1 MGFEQELVINSRLRI
16 PASELSWKF
25 SRSSG
30 AGGQNVNKV
39 ETAVDL
45 SWNLEHSECLGPF
58 RRQRLV
64 ELYGS
69 RLIDGCLRVCVS
81 EERSQYQNRQIAL
94 KRLGDLIREAMK
106 PPPPT
111 RKATRPG
118 RGAVKRRLESKKQ
131 RGDLKR
137 QRRNRPSMDD

>member
-16 PASELSWKF
+16 PASELYWKF

-45 SWNLEHSECLGPF
+45 SWNLEQSECLGPF

-69 RLIDGCLRVCVS
+69 RLNDGCLRVCVS

-118 RGAVKRRLESKKQ
+118 RGAVRRRLESKKQ

>member
-1 MGFEQELVINSRLRI
+1 MGFEQELVINSRLKI

-45 SWNLEHSECLGPF
+45 SWNLEQSECLGPF

-69 RLIDGCLRVCVS
+69 RLIDGCLRVYVS

-94 KRLGDLIREAMK
+94 QRLGDLIREAMK

>member
-45 SWNLEHSECLGPF
+45 SWNLEQSECLGPF

-118 RGAVKRRLESKKQ
+118 RGAVRRRLESKKQ

>member
-1 MGFEQELVINSRLRI
+1 MTFEQELVINSRLRI
-16 PASELSWKF
+16 SASELSWKF

-39 ETAVDL
+39 ETAVVL
-45 SWNLEHSECLGPF
+45 SWDLEQSECLGPF
-58 RRQRLV
+58 RRQRLL
-64 ELYGS
+64 E
-69 RLIDGCLRVCVS
+69 LIDGCLRVCVS
-81 EERSQYQNRQIAL
+81 DERSQYQNRQIAL
-94 KRLGDLIREAMK
+94 KRLADLIREGIK
-106 PPPPT
+106 PPPPA

-137 QRRNRPSMDD
+137 QRRNRSSIDE

>member
-45 SWNLEHSECLGPF
+45 SWNLEQSECLGPF

-81 EERSQYQNRQIAL
+81 EERSQYHNRQIAL
-94 KRLGDLIREAMK
+94 KRLGDLIREGIK

-118 RGAVKRRLESKKQ
+118 RGAVRRRLESKKQ
-131 RGDLKR
+131 RGDLKQ

>member
-1 MGFEQELVINSRLRI
+1 MGFEQELVINPRFRI

-45 SWNLEHSECLGPF
+45 SWNLEQSECLGPF
-58 RRQRLV
+58 RRQRLL
-64 ELYGS
+64 ELYGP

-81 EERSQYQNRQIAL
+81 DKRSQYQNRQIAL
-94 KRLGDLIREAMK
+94 KRLGDLIREGIK
-106 PPPPT
+106 PPSPT

-118 RGAVKRRLESKKQ
+118 RGAVRRRLESKKQ

>member
-45 SWNLEHSECLGPF
+45 SWNLEQSECLGPF

-69 RLIDGCLRVCVS
+69 RLNDGCLRVCVS

-94 KRLGDLIREAMK
+94 KLSLIHI
-106 PPPPT
+106 
-111 RKATRPG
+111 
-118 RGAVKRRLESKKQ
+118 
-131 RGDLKR
+131 
-137 QRRNRPSMDD
+137 

>member
-45 SWNLEHSECLGPF
+45 SWNLEQSECLGPF

-69 RLIDGCLRVCVS
+69 RLNDGCLRVCVS

-94 KRLGDLIREAMK
+94 KRLGDLIREGIK
-106 PPPPT
+106 PPSPT

-118 RGAVKRRLESKKQ
+118 RGAVRRRLESKKQ

>member
-1 MGFEQELVINSRLRI
+1 MGFEQELVVNPRLRI
-16 PASELSWKF
+16 PASELSWQF

-30 AGGQNVNKV
+30 SGGQNVNKV

-45 SWNLEHSECLGPF
+45 SWNLEQSECLGPF
-58 RRQRLV
+58 RRQRLL

-81 EERSQYQNRQIAL
+81 DERSQYQNRQIAL
-94 KRLGDLIREAMK
+94 KRLADLIREGIK
-106 PPPPT
+106 PPPPA

-137 QRRNRPSMDD
+137 QRRNRSSIDD

>member
-45 SWNLEHSECLGPF
+45 SWNLEQSECLGPF

-94 KRLGDLIREAMK
+94 KRLGDLIREGIK
-106 PPPPT
+106 PPSPT

-118 RGAVKRRLESKKQ
+118 RGAVRRRLESKKQ

>member
-1 MGFEQELVINSRLRI
+1 MLDSDLVINSRLTIKR
-16 PASELSWKF
+16 AELSWKF

-39 ETAVDL
+39 ETAVEL
-45 SWNLEHSECLGPF
+45 SWNLNDSESIGPF
-58 RRQRLV
+58 KKQRL
-64 ELYGS
+64 LDMYQS
-69 RLIDGCLRVCVS
+69 RIVDGCLRISVS

-94 KRLGDLIREAMK
+94 KRLGDLIREGIK
-106 PPPPT
+106 PPPPA

-131 RGDLKR
+131 RGDVKR
-137 QRRNRPSMDD
+137 QRSNKPSMDD

>member
-1 MGFEQELVINSRLRI
+1 MGFEQELVVNPRLRI
-16 PASELSWKF
+16 PAAELSWKF

-45 SWNLEHSECLGPF
+45 SWNLEQSECLGPF
-58 RRQRLV
+58 RRQLLL
-64 ELYGS
+64 ELYDS

-81 EERSQYQNRQIAL
+81 DERSQYQNRQIAL
-94 KRLGDLIREAMK
+94 KRLGDLIREGIK
-106 PPPPT
+106 PPPPA

-131 RGDLKR
+131 RGNLKR
-137 QRRNRPSMDD
+137 QRRNRPSIDD

>member
-45 SWNLEHSECLGPF
+45 SWNLEQSECLGPF

>member
-1 MGFEQELVINSRLRI
+1 MAFDQDLVINSRLTI
-16 PASELSWKF
+16 LSSELSWKF

-45 SWNLEHSECLGPF
+45 SWNLEQSECLGPF
-58 RRQRLV
+58 HRQRLIAV
-64 ELYGS
+64 YGS

-94 KRLGDLIREAMK
+94 KRLGNLIREGIK
-106 PPPPT
+106 PPQPA

-118 RGAVKRRLESKKQ
+118 RGAVKRRLDSKKQ
-131 RGDLKR
+131 RGDLKKLR
-137 QRRNRPSMDD
+137 GVRPSSED

>member
-1 MGFEQELVINSRLRI
+1 MAFDQDLVINSRLII
-16 PASELSWKF
+16 PAFELSWKF

-45 SWNLEHSECLGPF
+45 YWNLEESECLGPF
-58 RRQRLV
+58 RRQRLL
-64 ELYGS
+64 ELYGA

-94 KRLGDLIREAMK
+94 KRLGDLIREGIK

-118 RGAVKRRLESKKQ
+118 RGAVKRRLASKKQ

-137 QRRNRPSMDD
+137 QRSNKPSMDD

>member
-1 MGFEQELVINSRLRI
+1 MAIQQDLVINSRLSI
-16 PASELSWKF
+16 PAAELSWKF

-45 SWNLEHSECLGPF
+45 SWNLEESKCLGPF
-58 RRQRLV
+58 RRQKL
-64 ELYGS
+64 LAFYGA
-69 RLIDGCLRVCVS
+69 RMIDGCLRVCVS

-94 KRLGDLIREAMK
+94 KRLSDLIREGIK

-111 RKATRPG
+111 RKATQPG

>member
-1 MGFEQELVINSRLRI
+1 MGFEQELVINSRLKI

-45 SWNLEHSECLGPF
+45 SWNLEQSECLGPF

-106 PPPPT
+106 PLPPT

-137 QRRNRPSMDD
+137 QRRNRPSIDD

>member
-1 MGFEQELVINSRLRI
+1 MGFEQELVINSRLKI

-45 SWNLEHSECLGPF
+45 SWNLEQSECLGPF

-118 RGAVKRRLESKKQ
+118 RGAVRRRLESKKQ

>member
-1 MGFEQELVINSRLRI
+1 MGFEQELVINAKLRF
-16 PASELSWKF
+16 PAAELSWKF

-30 AGGQNVNKV
+30 AVGQNINKV

-45 SWNLEHSECLGPF
+45 SWNLEQSECLGPF
-58 RRQRLV
+58 RRQRLL

-81 EERSQYQNRQIAL
+81 DERSQYQNRQIAL
-94 KRLGDLIREAMK
+94 KRLGDLIREGIK
-106 PPPPT
+106 PPPPA

-131 RGDLKR
+131 RGDIKR
-137 QRRNRPSMDD
+137 QRRNRPSIDD

>member
-45 SWNLEHSECLGPF
+45 SWNLEQSECLGPF

-69 RLIDGCLRVCVS
+69 RLIDGCLRVYVS

-94 KRLGDLIREAMK
+94 KRLGDLIREVLK

>member
-45 SWNLEHSECLGPF
+45 SWNLEQSECLGPF
-58 RRQRLV
+58 RRQRLL

-69 RLIDGCLRVCVS
+69 RLIDGCLRVYVS

>member
-1 MGFEQELVINSRLRI
+1 MAFDQDLVINSRLII
-16 PASELSWKF
+16 PAFELSWKF

-45 SWNLEHSECLGPF
+45 SWNLEQSECLGPF
-58 RRQRLV
+58 RRQRLL

-69 RLIDGCLRVCVS
+69 RLINGCLRVCVS

-94 KRLGDLIREAMK
+94 KRLADLIREGIK
-106 PPPPT
+106 PPPRA

-118 RGAVKRRLESKKQ
+118 WGAVRRRLASKKQ

-137 QRRNRPSMDD
+137 QRSNKPSMDD

>member
-1 MGFEQELVINSRLRI
+1 MGFEQELVINSRLKI

-45 SWNLEHSECLGPF
+45 SWNLEQSECLGPF

-137 QRRNRPSMDD
+137 QRRYRSSMDD

>member
-1 MGFEQELVINSRLRI
+1 MTFEQELVIKSRLRI
-16 PASELSWKF
+16 SASELSWKL

-39 ETAVDL
+39 ETAVVLFWDL
-45 SWNLEHSECLGPF
+45 EQSECLGPF
-58 RRQRLV
+58 HRQRLL

-81 EERSQYQNRQIAL
+81 DERSQYQNRQIAL
-94 KRLGDLIREAMK
+94 KRLGDLIREGIK
-106 PPPPT
+106 PPPPA

-118 RGAVKRRLESKKQ
+118 RGAVKRRLESKTQ

-137 QRRNRPSMDD
+137 QRRNRPSIDD

>member
-1 MGFEQELVINSRLRI
+1 MGFEQELVINSRLII

-45 SWNLEHSECLGPF
+45 SWNLEQSECLGPF

-137 QRRNRPSMDD
+137 QRRNRPAMDD

>member
-1 MGFEQELVINSRLRI
+1 MGFDQDLVINLRLTI
-16 PASELSWKF
+16 SASELSWKF

-30 AGGQNVNKV
+30 SGGQNVNKL
-39 ETAVDL
+39 ETAVEL
-45 SWNLEHSECLGPF
+45 SWNLEESECLGPF
-58 RRQRLV
+58 RRQRLMAV
-64 ELYGS
+64 YGS
-69 RLIDGCLRVCVS
+69 RLINGCLRVCVS

-94 KRLGDLIREAMK
+94 KRLGDLIREGIK

>member
-1 MGFEQELVINSRLRI
+1 MAFDQDLVINSRLTI
-16 PASELSWKF
+16 PSSELSWKF

-45 SWNLEHSECLGPF
+45 SWNLEQSECLGPF
-58 RRQRLV
+58 RRQRLL

-69 RLIDGCLRVCVS
+69 RLINGCLRVCVS

-94 KRLGDLIREAMK
+94 KRLADLIREGIK
-106 PPPPT
+106 SPPPA

-118 RGAVKRRLESKKQ
+118 RGAVKRRLASKKQ

-137 QRRNRPSMDD
+137 QRRNKPSMDD

>member
-1 MGFEQELVINSRLRI
+1 MGFDQDLVINLRLTI
-16 PASELSWKF
+16 SASELSWKF

-30 AGGQNVNKV
+30 SGGQNVNKL
-39 ETAVDL
+39 ETAVEL
-45 SWNLEHSECLGPF
+45 SWNLEESECLGPF
-58 RRQRLV
+58 RRQRLMAV
-64 ELYGS
+64 YGS
-69 RLIDGCLRVCVS
+69 RLINGCLRVCVS

-94 KRLGDLIREAMK
+94 KRLGDLIREGIK

-111 RKATRPG
+111 RKVTRPG